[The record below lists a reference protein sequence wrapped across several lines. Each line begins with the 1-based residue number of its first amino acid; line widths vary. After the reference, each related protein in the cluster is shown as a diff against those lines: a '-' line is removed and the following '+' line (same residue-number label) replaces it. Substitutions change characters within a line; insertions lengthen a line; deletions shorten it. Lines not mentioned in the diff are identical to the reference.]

1 MKSLASYF
9 VVTEFF
15 SINVGLLHLFPKIPR
30 LRVSHLSFSFF
41 EIQTGRIC
49 DPVFSVV
56 VYGKTN
62 SQETDMTSSTSNP
75 PEGGVQGTVIVNT
88 SGEPM
93 TVEEAKQIRERLG
106 VASARFRDFFPKDRW
121 GWIQVICLIGV
132 LGFLAYLVLSRG
144 R

>member
-1 MKSLASYF
+1 
-9 VVTEFF
+9 
-15 SINVGLLHLFPKIPR
+15 
-30 LRVSHLSFSFF
+30 
-41 EIQTGRIC
+41 
-49 DPVFSVV
+49 
-56 VYGKTN
+56 
-62 SQETDMTSSTSNP
+62 MTSSTSNP